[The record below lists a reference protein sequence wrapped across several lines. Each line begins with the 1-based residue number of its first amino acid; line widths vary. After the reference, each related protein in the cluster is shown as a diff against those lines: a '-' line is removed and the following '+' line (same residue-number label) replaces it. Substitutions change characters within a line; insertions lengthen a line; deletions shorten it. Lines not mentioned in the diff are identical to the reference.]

1 MGVATCNEL
10 LSDSARSGRHV
21 LPLLEGSA
29 WSEDSGR
36 SWDGGVTLPVDRN
49 PVGISD
55 TKTKK
60 IGRWLIPLFS
70 RCSTVRWSL
79 SRSVFSVSLPLLT
92 AHFDLKVGDLVLTL
106 PSIVILAGSAA
117 LRANERDVAGSG
129 TPPTIALL
137 LVFGFVVRNNSV
149 LLALTG
155 IPFDRALFYHKLFAV
170 VAIFL
175 AAIHGGAYVL
185 ARADDEQER
194 DGSSL
199 VTGLVAFAAMIML
212 FALSLS
218 VVRRRCY
225 EHFVR
230 MHWILFILVLV
241 CALIHGA
248 GFALVG
254 IVPWQIDMI
263 YRVVYRTRIYEQ
275 GSLVTMTN
283 EQSNSAESYA
293 SVVEVLKKPVRR
305 GIIARD
311 QVSICQLPGNI
322 TRIRFPRIRADTG
335 EEFKHKPGQYA
346 FLCIPAFSSL
356 AWHPF
361 SISSSPHEG
370 FVTFHIKAV
379 GDWTNALYEA
389 ASESVTDSVVPFDIL
404 VDGPYGSLSIDIESP
419 ATYSHYVA
427 LAAGMGVTP
436 IRSIVNWLHNE
447 CYFQRGEGIQ
457 RVHFVWS
464 VGDCET
470 IRAFLNKETTVVVD
484 HPTKHAM
491 ISYLPGL
498 LRSPMA
504 LNEPTDTFFSQ
515 IHLTQGVL
523 DVDQQLQKCV
533 WYGSRP
539 ATVKILREMGE
550 HAKQSGRFR
559 VAVLV
564 CGPPAMVKDVI
575 TATLKLSEE
584 LKVQF
589 DVHTQQFAL

>member
-1 MGVATCNEL
+1 MGVVTRSEL
-10 LSDSARSGRHV
+10 LYDSARSGRHV
-21 LPLLEGSA
+21 LPLLEGDA

-49 PVGISD
+49 PVEISD

-60 IGRWLIPLFS
+60 IGRWLTPLFS
-70 RCSTVRWSL
+70 RCSSARWSL
-79 SRSVFSVSLPLLT
+79 SRSVFSVPLPLLT
-92 AHFDLKVGDLVLTL
+92 AHFDLKLGDLVLTL
-106 PSIVILAGSAA
+106 PATVILVGTAA
-117 LRANERDVAGSG
+117 LRANEHDVAGSG
-129 TPPTIALL
+129 TPPAIALL

-170 VAIFL
+170 VAIIL
-175 AAIHGGAYVL
+175 TAIHGGAYVL
-185 ARADDEQER
+185 TRTEDEQEPN
-194 DGSSL
+194 GSRL
-199 VTGLVAFAAMIML
+199 ITGLATFVAMIVL
-212 FALSLS
+212 FAVSLS
-218 VVRRRCY
+218 GVRRRCY
-225 EHFVR
+225 EYFVR
-230 MHWILFILVLV
+230 MHWILFILVFV
-241 CALIHGA
+241 FALIHGA
-248 GFALVG
+248 GLALVG

-263 YRVVYRTRIYEQ
+263 YRIVYRTRIYEQ
-275 GSLVTMTN
+275 GSLATVIN
-283 EQSNSAESYA
+283 EQRSSAELYA
-293 SVVEVLKKPVRR
+293 PATEVLKKPVRK
-305 GIIARD
+305 GILARD
-311 QVSICQLPGNI
+311 QVSVCQLPGSI

-335 EEFKHKPGQYA
+335 EEFKYKPGQYA

-379 GDWTNALYEA
+379 GDWTKALFEA
-389 ASESVTDSVVPFDIL
+389 ASETVTDSVAPFDIL
-404 VDGPYGSLSIDIESP
+404 VDGPYGSLSIDIENP

-447 CYFQRGEGIQ
+447 CYFRRGEGIQ

-470 IRAFLNKETTVVVD
+470 IRAFLNKETTDVVD

-504 LNEPTDTFFSQ
+504 LNDPTDTFFSQ

-564 CGPPAMVKDVI
+564 CGPPAMVKDVV

-589 DVHTQQFAL
+589 DVHTQRFAL